1 MTKMSKKLI
10 LAVVVW
16 AMSLI
21 TFSYVL
27 SALDKNVNEGS
38 TVALITTVIG
48 ALMGYMTYKYK
59 LKDSRNKHGIC
70 HLCNKSYEQ
79 CMCKLINNEEDATN

>member
-1 MTKMSKKLI
+1 MEFSKKLI
-10 LAVVVW
+10 IAVLVW
-16 AMSLI
+16 GMLLI
-21 TFSYVL
+21 TFSYIL
-27 SALDKNVNEGS
+27 SVWDKNVNEGA

-70 HLCNKSYEQ
+70 HLCNKSYDQ
-79 CMCKLINNEEDATN
+79 CMCKLVNNEEDATN